1 MAAAWY
7 FFLLQSVQT
16 GYGAPIT
23 SYSVGTSGKTA

>member
-16 GYGAPIT
+16 GNGALIA
-23 SYSVGTSGKTA
+23 SYSVGTRGKTA